1 MKSYLNVLMEENYI
15 NLLNV
20 FFISLCNLILT
31 ICFFVDYLIQ
41 IFFIQSLSFRKDLKI
56 EYLHIL
62 SYRNS
67 LY

>member
-31 ICFFVDYLIQ
+31 ICFYVVDYLIH
-41 IFFIQSLSFRKDLKI
+41 IFFIL
-56 EYLHIL
+56 
-62 SYRNS
+62 
-67 LY
+67 

>member
-41 IFFIQSLSFRKDLKI
+41 IFFIK
-56 EYLHIL
+56 
-62 SYRNS
+62 S
-67 LY
+67 LYTY